1 MRKRYTVRLKHHR
14 KVAPFAYEQDI
25 PGFQEDDKDLRGWTL
40 PPDFNN
46 FIATTNYNQQEFVR
60 DYVGRWKREN
70 DDAARLIPNLEI
82 LLTGI
87 ANDDTFYAGLIK
99 LVNFMDQNERLT
111 GPTKLNKL
119 EQEIKVMGKEIE
131 ESRKTLNKLLGYRAS
146 KLSPEAKE
154 EAKKA
159 YETEA
164 RLLDEKIVVL
174 DNLKILSK
182 EFKRIKTILERKLQI
197 DFGDTFDISQLHSFI
212 GQNRTFLRPLL
223 GMDIGQSANRMATDE
238 QYQKV
243 IEDFIRVDIDS
254 RKYILRN
261 TNNPSYFFSK
271 IKNNSDVEKV
281 DGELVVKNYRELYD
295 DLIKMN
301 YPVTEKQ
308 LIDSRISLN
317 NIKNNIM
324 KNLDIKE
331 EDLGIYL
338 SAYYKEFGLYNSSM
352 AEKQLFDQLH
362 KFGLSPIPAN
372 DSPIVY
378 FDLEG
383 TGKNRGFVIDFIL
396 PCQMCNCGD
405 DGCSLSDTVKICGE
419 YFGYYGKSYEI
430 KKAEKIKY
438 QKMFEPIISELYLHF
453 DSSDYNNPCPKLNQA
468 NIASSCFGSNC
479 STMIKSY
486 VPSDVERQKNYIISK
501 KHIFLYTYL
510 VNEAIR
516 RITGEKKAE
525 NLTQEIYREVVKD
538 RTEKFISKFDGLM
551 SELGHENNNEY
562 YIRACNDIFDNYM
575 EVLNRDYPVAPKS
588 RAKAKQFAYSKP
600 EKRYKIRIKY

>member
-1 MRKRYTVRLKHHR
+1 MNKRYTVRLKHHR

-25 PGFQEDDKDLRGWTL
+25 PGFQEGDKDLRGWTL

-60 DYVGRWKREN
+60 DYVGRWSGAN
-70 DDAARLIPNLEI
+70 DDAQKLSSNLEI

-87 ANDDTFYAGLIK
+87 SNDDTFYNGLIK
-99 LVNFMDQNERLT
+99 LVKFMDANPQLT

-119 EQEIKVMGKEIE
+119 EQEIKVMGKQIE

-453 DSSDYNNPCPKLNQA
+453 DSDDYNNPCPKLNQA

-575 EVLNRDYPVAPKS
+575 EVLNREYPVAPKS

>member
-1 MRKRYTVRLKHHR
+1 VRKRYTVKLKHHR
-14 KVAPFAYEQDI
+14 KVSPFAYEQDI
-25 PGFQEDDKDLRGWTL
+25 PGYQEGDKDLRGWSL

-60 DYVGRWKREN
+60 DYVSRWKRES
-70 DDAARLIPNLEI
+70 DDAARLSPNLEI

-119 EQEIKVMGKEIE
+119 EQEISVMRSDIQEG
-131 ESRKTLNKLLGYRAS
+131 RKTLNKLLGYRAS
-146 KLSPEAKE
+146 NLSPEAKA

-164 RLLDEKIVVL
+164 RLFDEKESVYKSLIG
-174 DNLKILSK
+174 LSSK
-182 EFKRIKTILERKLQI
+182 FKRIKTELKKKLKI
-197 DFGDTFDISQLHSFI
+197 DFGDPLDINQLHSFI
-212 GQNRTFLRPLL
+212 GQNKTFLRPLL

-295 DLIKMN
+295 DLIRMN

-453 DSSDYNNPCPKLNQA
+453 DSDDYNNPCPKLNQA

>member
-1 MRKRYTVRLKHHR
+1 MRG
-14 KVAPFAYEQDI
+14 EI
-25 PGFQEDDKDLRGWTL
+25 QES
-40 PPDFNN
+40 
-46 FIATTNYNQQEFVR
+46 E
-60 DYVGRWKREN
+60 
-70 DDAARLIPNLEI
+70 
-82 LLTGI
+82 
-87 ANDDTFYAGLIK
+87 
-99 LVNFMDQNERLT
+99 
-111 GPTKLNKL
+111 
-119 EQEIKVMGKEIE
+119 
-131 ESRKTLNKLLGYRAS
+131 KTLNKLLGYRS
-146 KLSPEAKE
+146 SNLSPEAKI

-159 YETEA
+159 YESEKK
-164 RLLDEKIVVL
+164 LLNEKQKVYESLIG
-174 DNLKILSK
+174 LSR
-182 EFKRIKTILERKLQI
+182 EFKRIKTILKNKLKFDFDDEFLI
-197 DFGDTFDISQLHSFI
+197 DRLHSFI

-243 IEDFIRVDIDS
+243 IEDFISADIDS

-271 IKNNSDVEKV
+271 IKTNSDVEKV
-281 DGELVVKNYRELYD
+281 GGQLVVQNYRELYD
-295 DLIKMN
+295 DLRKLN

-317 NIKNNIM
+317 NIKNNIL
-324 KNLDIKE
+324 KNLGIKE

-338 SAYYKEFGLYNSSM
+338 STYYKEFGLYNSSM

-383 TGKNRGFVIDFIL
+383 TGKNRGFIIDFIL

-419 YFGYYGKSYEI
+419 YFGYYGKNYEI

-453 DSSDYNNPCPKLNQA
+453 DSGDYNNPCPKLNQA

-486 VPSDVERQKNYIISK
+486 VPSNIERQKNYIISK

-516 RITGEKKAE
+516 RIPGEKKAE

-538 RTEKFISKFDGLM
+538 RTGEFIAKFDGLM
-551 SELGHENNNEY
+551 SELGHENDNEY
-562 YIRACNDIFDNYM
+562 YIRACNDIFESYM
-575 EVLNRDYPVAPKS
+575 ELLNREYPVAVKS
-588 RAKAKQFAYSKP
+588 RSKAKQMSYSKP
-600 EKRYKIRIKY
+600 DKKYKIRIKN

>member
-453 DSSDYNNPCPKLNQA
+453 DSDDYNNPCPKLNQA

>member
-25 PGFQEDDKDLRGWTL
+25 PGYQEGDKDLRGWTL

-182 EFKRIKTILERKLQI
+182 EFKRIKTRLKNKLKFDFDDEFLI
-197 DFGDTFDISQLHSFI
+197 DKLHSFI

-243 IEDFIRVDIDS
+243 IEDFISADIDS

-271 IKNNSDVEKV
+271 IKTNSDVEKV
-281 DGELVVKNYRELYD
+281 GGQLVVQNYRELYD
-295 DLIKMN
+295 DLRKLN

-324 KNLDIKE
+324 KNLGIKE

-338 SAYYKEFGLYNSSM
+338 STYYKEFGLYNSSM

-383 TGKNRGFVIDFIL
+383 TGKNRGFIIDFIL

-419 YFGYYGKSYEI
+419 YFGYYGKNYEI

-486 VPSDVERQKNYIISK
+486 VPNNTERQKNYIISK

-516 RITGEKKAE
+516 RIPGEKKAE

-538 RTEKFISKFDGLM
+538 RTGEFIAKFDGLM
-551 SELGHENNNEY
+551 SELGHENDNEY
-562 YIRACNDIFDNYM
+562 YTRACNDIFESYM
-575 EVLNRDYPVAPKS
+575 ELLNREYPVAVKS
-588 RAKAKQFAYSKP
+588 RSKAKQMSYSKP
-600 EKRYKIRIKY
+600 DKRYKIRIKY

>member
-1 MRKRYTVRLKHHR
+1 VRKRYTVRLKHHR

-453 DSSDYNNPCPKLNQA
+453 DSDDYNNPCPKLNQA

>member
-1 MRKRYTVRLKHHR
+1 VRKRYTVRLKHHR

-25 PGFQEDDKDLRGWTL
+25 PGYQEGDKDLRGWTL

-60 DYVGRWKREN
+60 DYVSRWKRES
-70 DDAARLIPNLEI
+70 DDAASLSPNLEI

-119 EQEIKVMGKEIE
+119 DEEIKVMGKQIE

-164 RLLDEKIVVL
+164 RLLDEKIVVFN
-174 DNLKILSK
+174 NLKKLLIA
-182 EFKRIKTILERKLQI
+182 FKRIKTILENSLKF
-197 DFGDTFDISQLHSFI
+197 DFGDNFNISQLHSFI

-223 GMDIGQSANRMATDE
+223 GMDIGQSPNRMATDE

-243 IEDFIRVDIDS
+243 IEDFIRADIDS

-261 TNNPSYFFSK
+261 FSNPSYFFSK
-271 IKNNSDVEKV
+271 IKNTSDVEKV

-295 DLIKMN
+295 NLFKLN
-301 YPVTEKQ
+301 YPVTEQQ
-308 LIDSRISLN
+308 LINSRINLN
-317 NIKNNIM
+317 NIKNNVM
-324 KNLDIKE
+324 KNLDISE
-331 EDLGIYL
+331 EDLGIYK
-338 SAYYKEFGLYNSSM
+338 STYYSDYGLYNSSM

-362 KFGLSPIPAN
+362 RFGLSPVPAN

-383 TGKNRGFVIDFIL
+383 RGKNRGFIIDFIL

-419 YFGYYGKSYEI
+419 YFGYYGQSYDI

-453 DSSDYNNPCPKLNQA
+453 DSNDYKNPCPKLNQA
-468 NIASSCFGSNC
+468 NIASSCSGSNC
-479 STMIKSY
+479 STMVKSY
-486 VPSDVERQKNYIISK
+486 VPSDVERRKNYVISK

-516 RITGEKKAE
+516 RIPGEKKAE
-525 NLTQEIYREVVKD
+525 NLTPEIYREVVKD
-538 RTEKFISKFDGLM
+538 RTGQFIARFDALM
-551 SELGHENNNEY
+551 YELEHYDNNYFIKE
-562 YIRACNDIFDNYM
+562 CNDIFESYM
-575 EVLNRDYPVAPKS
+575 EVLNREYPVAVKS

>member
-1 MRKRYTVRLKHHR
+1 MRKRYTVKLKHHR
-14 KVAPFAYEQDI
+14 KVSPFAYEQDI
-25 PGFQEDDKDLRGWTL
+25 PGYQEGDKDLRGWSL

-60 DYVGRWKREN
+60 DYVSRWKRES
-70 DDAARLIPNLEI
+70 DDAARLSPNLEI

-119 EQEIKVMGKEIE
+119 EQEISVMRSDIQEG
-131 ESRKTLNKLLGYRAS
+131 RKTLNKLLGYRAS
-146 KLSPEAKE
+146 NLSPEAKA

-164 RLLDEKIVVL
+164 RLFDEKESVYKSLIG
-174 DNLKILSK
+174 LSSK
-182 EFKRIKTILERKLQI
+182 FKRIKTELKKKLKI
-197 DFGDTFDISQLHSFI
+197 DFGDPLDINQLHSFI
-212 GQNRTFLRPLL
+212 GQNKTFLRPLL

-295 DLIKMN
+295 DLIRMN

-453 DSSDYNNPCPKLNQA
+453 DSDDYNNPCPKLNQA

>member
-1 MRKRYTVRLKHHR
+1 LKKLSKAFKTIKTRLK
-14 KVAPFAYEQDI
+14 
-25 PGFQEDDKDLRGWTL
+25 
-40 PPDFNN
+40 
-46 FIATTNYNQQEFVR
+46 
-60 DYVGRWKREN
+60 
-70 DDAARLIPNLEI
+70 
-82 LLTGI
+82 
-87 ANDDTFYAGLIK
+87 
-99 LVNFMDQNERLT
+99 
-111 GPTKLNKL
+111 NKL
-119 EQEIKVMGKEIE
+119 KFDFD
-131 ESRKTLNKLLGYRAS
+131 
-146 KLSPEAKE
+146 
-154 EAKKA
+154 
-159 YETEA
+159 
-164 RLLDEKIVVL
+164 DEFL
-174 DNLKILSK
+174 
-182 EFKRIKTILERKLQI
+182 I
-197 DFGDTFDISQLHSFI
+197 DKLHSFI

-243 IEDFIRVDIDS
+243 IEDFIKADIDS

-295 DLIKMN
+295 DLLKLN

-338 SAYYKEFGLYNSSM
+338 SAYYKDFGLYNSSM

-486 VPSDVERQKNYIISK
+486 VPSDAERQKNYIISK

-551 SELGHENNNEY
+551 SELGHENDNEY
-562 YIRACNDIFDNYM
+562 YIRACNDIFESYM
-575 EVLNRDYPVAPKS
+575 ELLNREYPVAVKS
-588 RAKAKQFAYSKP
+588 RSKAKQMSYSKP

>member
-1 MRKRYTVRLKHHR
+1 MNKRYTVRLKHPR

-25 PGFQEDDKDLRGWTL
+25 PGFQEGDKDLRGWTL

-174 DNLKILSK
+174 DNLKKLSK
-182 EFKRIKTILERKLQI
+182 AFKTIKTKLENKLKI

-243 IEDFIRVDIDS
+243 IEDFIRADIDS

-295 DLIKMN
+295 DLIRMN

-338 SAYYKEFGLYNSSM
+338 SAYYKDFGLYNSSM

-453 DSSDYNNPCPKLNQA
+453 DSSDYNNPCSKLNQA

>member
-1 MRKRYTVRLKHHR
+1 VRKRYTVRLKHHR

-70 DDAARLIPNLEI
+70 DDAQKLSSNLEI

-87 ANDDTFYAGLIK
+87 SNDDTFYNGLIK
-99 LVNFMDQNERLT
+99 LVKFMDANPQLT

-119 EQEIKVMGKEIE
+119 EQEIKVMGKQTE

-159 YETEA
+159 YETES

-174 DNLKILSK
+174 NNLKTLSR
-182 EFKRIKTILERKLQI
+182 EFKRIKTILKNKLKI
-197 DFGDTFDISQLHSFI
+197 DFDDQFLINKLHTFI

-243 IEDFIRVDIDS
+243 IEDFISADIDS
-254 RKYILRN
+254 RKYILRSF
-261 TNNPSYFFSK
+261 NNPSYFFQK
-271 IKNNSDVEKV
+271 IKVSGDVQKV
-281 DGELVVKNYRELYD
+281 EGELIVHNYRGLYD
-295 DLIKMN
+295 NFYNLN
-301 YPVTEKQ
+301 YPVTEQQ
-308 LIDSRISLN
+308 LINSRISLN

-324 KNLDIKE
+324 SILGIKE
-331 EDLGIYL
+331 QDLGIYQ
-338 SAYYKEFGLYNSSM
+338 SEYYSDYGLYNSSM
-352 AEKQLFDQLH
+352 AEKELFNQLH
-362 KFGLSPIPAN
+362 RFGLSPIPAN

-383 TGKNRGFVIDFIL
+383 RGKNRGFVIDFIL
-396 PCQMCNCGD
+396 PCQICNCED
-405 DGCSLSDTVKICGE
+405 TGCSLSDTVKICGE
-419 YFGYYGKSYEI
+419 YFGYYGENYEV

-453 DSSDYNNPCPKLNQA
+453 DSRDFKNPCPKLNEA
-468 NIASSCFGSNC
+468 KIASSCSGNEC
-479 STMIKSY
+479 QTMIKSY
-486 VPSDVERQKNYIISK
+486 MPNDIERRKNYVIAK

-516 RITGEKKAE
+516 RIPGQKKAE
-525 NLTQEIYREVVKD
+525 NLTPEIYKQVVED
-538 RTEKFISKFDGLM
+538 RTGEFIARFDALM
-551 SELGHENNNEY
+551 YELEHYDNDYFVKE
-562 YIRACNDIFDNYM
+562 CNDIFEKYM
-575 EVLNRDYPVAPKS
+575 EVLNREYPVVPKS

>member
-1 MRKRYTVRLKHHR
+1 VRKRYTVRLKHHR

-25 PGFQEDDKDLRGWTL
+25 PGYQEGDKDLRGWTL

-46 FIATTNYNQQEFVR
+46 FIATTNFNQEEFVR
-60 DYVGRWKREN
+60 DYVSRWKRAS
-70 DDAARLIPNLEI
+70 DDANRLSPNLEI

-99 LVNFMDQNERLT
+99 LVKFMDQNESLT
-111 GPTKLNKL
+111 GPTKQKQL
-119 EQEIKVMGKEIE
+119 EQEISVMRSEIQ
-131 ESRKTLNKLLGYRAS
+131 ESEKTLNKLLGYRS
-146 KLSPEAKE
+146 SNLSSEAKI

-159 YETEA
+159 YESEKK
-164 RLLDEKIVVL
+164 LLDEKYVVWQ
-174 DNLKILSK
+174 NLRNLNKA
-182 EFKRIKTILERKLQI
+182 FKTIKTILENKLRI
-197 DFGDTFDISQLHSFI
+197 DFGDEFSIRELHSFI

-243 IEDFIRVDIDS
+243 IEDYISADIDN

-261 TNNPSYFFSK
+261 SNNPSYFFSK
-271 IKNNSDVEKV
+271 IKTNSDVQKV
-281 DGELVVKNYRELYD
+281 GGELVVQNYRELYD
-295 DLIKMN
+295 KFYNLN
-301 YPVTEKQ
+301 YPITEQQ
-308 LIDSRISLN
+308 LINSRINLN

-324 KNLDIKE
+324 KNLNISE
-331 EDLGIYL
+331 EDLGIYK
-338 SAYYKEFGLYNSSM
+338 STYYSDYGLYNSSM

-362 KFGLSPIPAN
+362 RFGLSPVPAN

-383 TGKNRGFVIDFIL
+383 RGKNRGFIIDFIL

-419 YFGYYGKSYEI
+419 YFGYYGDSYEI

-453 DSSDYNNPCPKLNQA
+453 DSNDYKNPCAKLNQA
-468 NIASSCFGSNC
+468 NIASSCSGSNC
-479 STMIKSY
+479 STMVKSY
-486 VPSDVERQKNYIISK
+486 VPSDVERRKNYVISK

-516 RITGEKKAE
+516 RIPGQKKAE
-525 NLTQEIYREVVKD
+525 NLTPEIYREVVKD
-538 RTEKFISKFDGLM
+538 RTGEFIARFDALM
-551 SELGHENNNEY
+551 YELEHYDNNYFIKE
-562 YIRACNDIFDNYM
+562 CNDIFESYM
-575 EVLNRDYPVAPKS
+575 EILNKEYPIAVKS
-588 RAKAKQFAYSKP
+588 RSKTKQMSYTKQD
-600 EKRYKIRIKY
+600 KKYKIRIKN

>member
-25 PGFQEDDKDLRGWTL
+25 PGYQEGDKDLRGWTL

-60 DYVGRWKREN
+60 DYVSRWKSESDN
-70 DDAARLIPNLEI
+70 ADHLSQNLEI

-99 LVNFMDQNERLT
+99 LVNFMDQNKSLT
-111 GPTKLNKL
+111 GPTKLKKL
-119 EQEIKVMGKEIE
+119 DEQISLMRNEIQ

-174 DNLKILSK
+174 TNLKTLSK
-182 EFKRIKTILERKLQI
+182 EFKRIKTRLENKLKI

-212 GQNRTFLRPLL
+212 GKNRTFLRPLL

-243 IEDFIRVDIDS
+243 IEDFISVDIDS

-261 TNNPSYFFSK
+261 TNNPNYFFSK

-295 DLIKMN
+295 DLLKLN

-308 LIDSRISLN
+308 LIDSRINLN

-324 KNLDIKE
+324 KNLGIKE

-338 SAYYKEFGLYNSSM
+338 STYYSDYGLYNSSM

-362 KFGLSPIPAN
+362 RFGLSPVPAN

-383 TGKNRGFVIDFIL
+383 KGKNRGFIIDFIL
-396 PCQMCNCGD
+396 PCQMCNCGE

-419 YFGYYGKSYEI
+419 YFGYYGKNYEI

-453 DSSDYNNPCPKLNQA
+453 DSNDYKNPCPKLNQA
-468 NIASSCFGSNC
+468 NIASSCSGSNC
-479 STMIKSY
+479 STMVKSY
-486 VPSDVERQKNYIISK
+486 VPSDVERRKNYVISK

-516 RITGEKKAE
+516 RIPEQKKAE
-525 NLTQEIYREVVKD
+525 NLTPEIYREVVKD
-538 RTEKFISKFDGLM
+538 RTGEFIARFDALM
-551 SELGHENNNEY
+551 YELEHYDNNYFIKE
-562 YIRACNDIFDNYM
+562 CNDIFDNYM
-575 EVLNRDYPVAPKS
+575 EVLNRDYPVVPKS

>member
-1 MRKRYTVRLKHHR
+1 VNKRYTVRLKHPR

-25 PGFQEDDKDLRGWTL
+25 PGFQEGDKDLRGWTL

-60 DYVGRWKREN
+60 DYVSRWKRAS
-70 DDAARLIPNLEI
+70 DDANRLSPNLEI

-99 LVNFMDQNERLT
+99 LVKFMDQNESLT

-119 EQEIKVMGKEIE
+119 EQEIKVMGKQIE

-164 RLLDEKIVVL
+164 RLFDEKIVVL
-174 DNLKILSK
+174 TNLKKLSK
-182 EFKRIKTILERKLQI
+182 AFKTIKTKLENKLRI

-223 GMDIGQSANRMATDE
+223 GMDIGQSPNRMATDE
-238 QYQKV
+238 QYQKA
-243 IEDFIRVDIDS
+243 IEDFISADIDN
-254 RKYILRN
+254 RKYILRSF
-261 TNNPSYFFSK
+261 NNPSYFFQK
-271 IKNNSDVEKV
+271 IKVSGDVQKV
-281 DGELVVKNYRELYD
+281 EGELVVHNYRELYD
-295 DLIKMN
+295 KFYNLN
-301 YPVTEKQ
+301 YPITEPQ
-308 LIDSRISLN
+308 LINSRISLN

-324 KNLDIKE
+324 SNLDISE
-331 EDLGIYL
+331 QDLGIYQ
-338 SAYYKEFGLYNSSM
+338 SEYYSDYGLYNSSM
-352 AEKQLFDQLH
+352 AEKELFNQLH
-362 KFGLSPIPAN
+362 RFGLSPIPAN

-383 TGKNRGFVIDFIL
+383 RGKNRGFVIDFIL
-396 PCQMCNCGD
+396 PCQICNCEES
-405 DGCSLSDTVKICGE
+405 GCSLSDTVKICGE
-419 YFGYYGKSYEI
+419 YFGYYGESYEI

-453 DSSDYNNPCPKLNQA
+453 DSRDFKNPCPKLIEA
-468 NIASSCFGSNC
+468 KIASSCSGSRC
-479 STMIKSY
+479 KTMIKTY
-486 VPSDVERQKNYIISK
+486 EPSDAERRKNYVIAK

-516 RITGEKKAE
+516 RIPGQKKAE
-525 NLTQEIYREVVKD
+525 NLTPEIYKQVVED
-538 RTEKFISKFDGLM
+538 RTGDYIARFDALMYELEHYDNNYFIKK
-551 SELGHENNNEY
+551 
-562 YIRACNDIFDNYM
+562 CNDIFESYM
-575 EVLNRDYPVAPKS
+575 EVLNKEYPVAVKS
-588 RAKAKQFAYSKP
+588 RTKTKQMAYSKP
-600 EKRYKIRIKY
+600 EKRYKLRIKY

>member
-1 MRKRYTVRLKHHR
+1 VRKRYTVRLKHHR

-25 PGFQEDDKDLRGWTL
+25 PGYQEGDKDLRGWTL

-60 DYVGRWKREN
+60 DYVSRWKSESDN
-70 DDAARLIPNLEI
+70 ADHLSQNLEI

-99 LVNFMDQNERLT
+99 LVNFMDQNKSLT
-111 GPTKLNKL
+111 GPTKLKKL
-119 EQEIKVMGKEIE
+119 DEQISLMRSQIQ
-131 ESRKTLNKLLGYRAS
+131 ESRKTHNKLLGYRAS

-159 YETEA
+159 YETEV
-164 RLLDEKIVVL
+164 RLLDEKQKVYESLIG
-174 DNLKILSK
+174 LSR
-182 EFKRIKTILERKLQI
+182 EFKRIKTILKNKLKFDFDDEFLI
-197 DFGDTFDISQLHSFI
+197 DKLHSFI
-212 GQNRTFLRPLL
+212 GKNRTFLRPLL

-243 IEDFIRVDIDS
+243 IEDFISADIDS

-281 DGELVVKNYRELYD
+281 GGELVVKNYRELYD
-295 DLIKMN
+295 DLRKKN
-301 YPVTEKQ
+301 YPITEKQ

-324 KNLDIKE
+324 KNLGIRE

-338 SAYYKEFGLYNSSM
+338 STYYKEFGLYNSSM

-383 TGKNRGFVIDFIL
+383 TGKNRGFIIDFIL

-453 DSSDYNNPCPKLNQA
+453 DSGDYNNPCPKLNQA

-486 VPSDVERQKNYIISK
+486 VPSNIERQKNYIISK

-516 RITGEKKAE
+516 RIPGEKKAE

-538 RTEKFISKFDGLM
+538 RTGEFIAKFDGLM
-551 SELGHENNNEY
+551 SELGHENDNEY
-562 YIRACNDIFDNYM
+562 YTRACNDIFESYM
-575 EVLNRDYPVAPKS
+575 ELLNREYPVAPKS

>member
-1 MRKRYTVRLKHHR
+1 VRKRYTVRLKHHR